1 MADIVNLLQLKPNII
16 FRMNKVVTLLVFLIF
31 GFTQAQQLN
40 CTVTINTERLPNP
53 NQQVFKTLQ
62 TSLSEFVN
70 KTDWTGSVLKQN
82 ERINCSMY
90 ITLSSG
96 GSNQF
101 TGTIQ
106 VQSSRLIFNST
117 YSSPVLNYNDKD
129 FNFQYTEYEPLLFNP
144 ATFESNLV
152 SVISF
157 YSYVI
162 LAMDADTFQMGAGNQ
177 YLETAQNIASV
188 AQQGGSKG
196 WSQSDGLQNRYYLI
210 NDLNSPMY
218 SDLRQT
224 MYTYHTGLDGMSLDL
239 KASKEKIKNAIMLIG
254 KLNSVKPNAFLTRVF
269 FDAKSDEIVSIFS
282 GGPSIP
288 VGDLTDVLNKVSP
301 LNSTKWSQIKF

>member
-1 MADIVNLLQLKPNII
+1 MRAKSNII
-16 FRMNKVVTLLVFLIF
+16 FRMNKIVTLLVFLIF
-31 GFTQAQQLN
+31 GFAQAQQLN
-40 CTVTINTERLPNP
+40 CTVTINTERLSNP

-70 KTDWTGSVLKQN
+70 KTDWTGSLLKQN

-90 ITLSSG
+90 ITLSSNN
-96 GSNQF
+96 SDQF

-106 VQSSRLIFNST
+106 VQSSRLVFNST

-129 FNFQYTEYEPLLFNP
+129 FNFRYTEYEPLLFNP
-144 ATFESNLV
+144 STYDSNLV

-157 YSYVI
+157 YSYLI
-162 LAMDADTFQMGAGNQ
+162 LAMDADTFQMTGGNP

-196 WSQSDGLQNRYYLI
+196 WSQSDGVQNRYYLI
-210 NDLNSPMY
+210 NDMTSPMY

-224 MYTYHTGLDGMSLDL
+224 MFEYHRGLDGMSLDL
-239 KASKEKIKNAIMLIG
+239 KASKEKVKAAIMILG
-254 KLNSVKPNAFLTRVF
+254 RLNSVKPNAFLTRVF

-288 VGDLTDVLNKVSP
+288 VGDLTDMLNKVSP
-301 LNSTKWSQIKF
+301 LNATKWSQIKF

>member
-1 MADIVNLLQLKPNII
+1 
-16 FRMNKVVTLLVFLIF
+16 MNKIVALLVFFIF

-90 ITLSSG
+90 ITLASNSSD
-96 GSNQF
+96 QF

-106 VQSSRLIFNST
+106 VQSSRLIFGST

-129 FNFQYTEYEPLLFNP
+129 FNFRYTEYEPLLFNP
-144 ATFESNLV
+144 TTFDSNLV
-152 SVISF
+152 SVVSF
-157 YSYVI
+157 YSYLI

-177 YLETAQNIASV
+177 YLETAQNIANV

-196 WSQSDGLQNRYYLI
+196 WSQSDGVQNRYYLI
-210 NDLNSPMY
+210 NDMVSPMY

-224 MYTYHTGLDGMSLDL
+224 MYAYHTGLDGMSTDL
-239 KASKEKIKNAIMLIG
+239 KTAKEKVKGAIMILG

-282 GGPSIP
+282 GGPTIP
-288 VGDLTDVLNKVSP
+288 VGDLTDMLNKVSP